1 MMQMEQQRQQ
11 QEYKQQQAM
20 LQQQQQQQQQ
30 QQEEY
35 MRQQYMLQQQQQQQQ
50 QALMAQPTGYR
61 SNNPFAPSSSFL
73 SPQNNPGANGTGSLF
88 GSSPQQES
96 SFLPVPSIT
105 QQQPEPMPQLQEAP
119 PQQQQQQAPK
129 TFGVAKKDDGQHAGL
144 AALMAKGREDGL
156 DTFGNIGN
164 LRALNFPL
172 IVSKILIFVHI
183 GI

>member
-1 MMQMEQQRQQ
+1 
-11 QEYKQQQAM
+11 
-20 LQQQQQQQQQ
+20 
-30 QQEEY
+30 
-35 MRQQYMLQQQQQQQQ
+35 
-50 QALMAQPTGYR
+50 
-61 SNNPFAPSSSFL
+61 
-73 SPQNNPGANGTGSLF
+73 
-88 GSSPQQES
+88 
-96 SFLPVPSIT
+96 
-105 QQQPEPMPQLQEAP
+105 MPQLQEAP